1 MKLDE
6 ADAKQVALALSG
18 ELDLNERELLGS
30 IRANHYLMMK
40 LGQAGLVGYLT
51 PTGINDPKIRA
62 AIAQVAHDLIDDMG
76 TVDPGMGMEY
86 AEWDPYLKPDEIS
99 ERKMKIKKSE
109 LQQLIR
115 EEVENNRNRELLEE
129 GIMDILMSLA
139 GGTLQNIKEGIAL
152 RIARALGFKADSLF
166 AKVLINFVGN
176 LEMTD
181 VKDMLLGDNK
191 CLTATT
197 ELVDAM
203 AETAV
208 EEIPEY
214 MGLKS
219 DGYLT
224 GAVRETMSKAFT
236 EDFSKKVGEAICQ
249 LDLKKIAG
257 DLGGTTEPVAG

>member
-1 MKLDE
+1 MKLNE
-6 ADAKQVALALSG
+6 ANTKQIVLALNG
-18 ELDLNERELLGS
+18 ELDLNEQELLQS
-30 IRANHYLMMK
+30 IRSNHPLFMA
-40 LGQAGLVGYLT
+40 LGQAGLVKHLT
-51 PTGINDPKIRA
+51 PTGINDPRVRG
-62 AIAQVAHDLIDDMG
+62 AIAQVAHKLIG
-76 TVDPGMGMEY
+76 VMGMEY
-86 AEWDPYLKPDEIS
+86 AEWDPFLRPEKIS
-99 ERKMKIKKSE
+99 ERKMKITKSE

-115 EEVENNRNRELLEE
+115 EEVESNRSRELLEE
-129 GIMDILMSLA
+129 GIMDILKSLA

-152 RIARALGFKADSLF
+152 RIARALGFKTDSLF

-191 CLTATT
+191 CLTAST

-203 AETAV
+203 AETAI

-236 EDFSKKVGEAICQ
+236 ENFSKKVGEAICQ

-257 DLGGTTEPVAG
+257 DFAGTAEPVTG

>member
-1 MKLDE
+1 MKLNE
-6 ADAKQVALALSG
+6 ANTKQIVLALNG
-18 ELDLNERELLGS
+18 ELDFNEQELLQS
-30 IRANHYLMMK
+30 IRSNHPLFMA
-40 LGQAGLVGYLT
+40 LGQAGLVKHLT
-51 PTGINDPKIRA
+51 PTDINDPRVRG
-62 AIAQVAHDLIDDMG
+62 AIAQVAHKLIG
-76 TVDPGMGMEY
+76 VMGMEY
-86 AEWDPYLKPDEIS
+86 AEWDPYLRPDEIS
-99 ERKMKIKKSE
+99 ERKMKITKSE

-115 EEVENNRNRELLEE
+115 EEVESNRNRELLEE
-129 GIMDILMSLA
+129 GIMDILKSLA

-152 RIARALGFKADSLF
+152 RIARALGFETDSLF

-203 AETAV
+203 AETAI

-214 MGLKS
+214 MGLRS

-236 EDFSKKVGEAICQ
+236 EDFSKNVGEAICQ

-257 DLGGTTEPVAG
+257 DFAGTAESVAG

>member
-1 MKLDE
+1 MKLNE
-6 ADAKQVALALSG
+6 ANTKQIVLALNG
-18 ELDLNERELLGS
+18 ELDLNEQELLQS
-30 IRANHYLMMK
+30 IRSNHHLFMA
-40 LGQAGLVGYLT
+40 LGQAGLVKHLT
-51 PTGINDPKIRA
+51 PTGIIDPRVRG
-62 AIAQVAHDLIDDMG
+62 AIAQVAIDLIAKVEDIDPAMG
-76 TVDPGMGMEY
+76 LEY
-86 AEWDPYLKPDEIS
+86 AEWDPYFRPDEIS
-99 ERKMKIKKSE
+99 ERKMKITKSE

-115 EEVENNRNRELLEE
+115 EEVESNRNRELLEE
-129 GIMDILMSLA
+129 GIMDILKSLA

-152 RIARALGFKADSLF
+152 RIARALGFETDSLF

-203 AETAV
+203 AETAI

-214 MGLKS
+214 MGLRS

-236 EDFSKKVGEAICQ
+236 EDFSKNVGEAICQ

-257 DLGGTTEPVAG
+257 DFAGSAG